1 MKLAADQLIQ
11 NRYRLVRLIG
21 DGGMGSV
28 YEARHEVLGSTVAIK
43 FLHPK
48 LAVRP
53 ALVQRFLQEARVS
66 AQIKSDHVV
75 RVTDVEQSADGLV
88 YMVMEYVHGRTLQT
102 LYEDLYNSRGQLFYR
117 DALVYAVQI
126 LQGVHAAHSAQ
137 VVHRDLKPD
146 NVMLTKNE
154 RGEEIVKLLDFGIA
168 KLKITGEF
176 RPGTRPG
183 IVMGTPEY
191 MAPEQADSAHQADV
205 SADIF
210 SVGVMLFEMLA
221 GRRPVAGADPFQI
234 SSAYRAGEVAQL
246 RSLAPHI
253 PEALA
258 DLVHRAIAPQP
269 EHRPASAE
277 AFRSA
282 LLPFVEAAFREVPV
296 PPGRLSALPPQVI
309 AHPLQPAFADP
320 VTPLPNHL
328 VSRPASGPSRQ
339 PSAAGAAPDAQSG
352 SSPAPGRP
360 SKTLDDEPKAHASSA
375 PGPHAVSQ
383 PYAPQPHA
391 PQPYAPQPYAPHAS
405 QPYASQPAAGAGV
418 PGGPVVQP
426 LAAPPA
432 RAARR
437 GGSPWLWAVL
447 IGAVVSGLVVL
458 AVYVALSDHE
468 VGQNTGA
475 GKGTSTARASSS
487 PSAAGSSAP
496 SAQPAPRVTAAA
508 SASATPPAPTPT
520 PSAKPPPTGTQPKPK
535 PPPTTEPGSP
545 IGLCPGPLGFP
556 IPCAGGGGTDPE
568 PTEPSPR
575 PQPTRIPIPVP
586 E

>member
-1 MKLAADQLIQ
+1 MKLAADLLIQ

-75 RVTDVEQSADGLV
+75 RVSDVEQSADGLV
-88 YMVMEYVHGRTLQT
+88 YMVMEYVSGKTLQT
-102 LYEDLYNSRGQLFYR
+102 LYEDLFASGGRLYYR

-168 KLKITGEF
+168 KLKATGDF
-176 RPGTRPG
+176 QPYTRPG
-183 IVMGTPEY
+183 VVMGTPEY

-221 GRRPVAGADPFQI
+221 GRRPVAGADPVQI

-246 RSLAPHI
+246 RALAPHI
-253 PEALA
+253 PESLA

-269 EHRPASAE
+269 QHRPASAE

-282 LLPFVEAAFREVPV
+282 LLPFVEAAFSEVPV
-296 PPGRLSALPPQVI
+296 PAGRLSALPPQVI
-309 AHPLQPAFADP
+309 AHALQPAFADP

-328 VSRPASGPSRQ
+328 VSRPGAGPSRQ
-339 PSAAGAAPDAQSG
+339 PSAAGVAGAANGGAP
-352 SSPAPGRP
+352 PAPVRP
-360 SKTLDDEPKAHASSA
+360 SKTLDDDVSSPPA
-375 PGPHAVSQ
+375 PGPQAAQ
-383 PYAPQPHA
+383 PYAPPPHA
-391 PQPYAPQPYAPHAS
+391 PQPYASAPAHVA
-405 QPYASQPAAGAGV
+405 PPPAARPVA
-418 PGGPVVQP
+418 PVVQP
-426 LAAPPA
+426 PAAPPA
-432 RAARR
+432 RAARQ
-437 GGSPWLWAVL
+437 GGSAWLWAVV

-458 AVYVALSDHE
+458 AVYVALFERDSGE
-468 VGQNTGA
+468 SEGTTKATGTA
-475 GKGTSTARASSS
+475 RTTASPSGGVSTALSS
-487 PSAAGSSAP
+487 
-496 SAQPAPRVTAAA
+496 QPPPRVTAAG
-508 SASATPPAPTPT
+508 STPT
-520 PSAKPPPTGTQPKPK
+520 PSAPPTLPTPVPTGSTKPTPTGTQPKPK
-535 PPPTTEPGSP
+535 PTATTEPQGP

-556 IPCAGGGGTDPE
+556 IPCAGGGSGPG